1 MPPTATEPAGT
12 PGAGSPAH
20 APDVTAPRNGRPPP
34 EPGANGA
41 HGAHGLFGTLRE
53 IVTDAWHYRQ
63 LTYQLAL
70 RDVRIRYKQAVMGF
84 AWAILMPALIVLAG
98 ALVRY
103 AMAYVSGSDVN
114 SAQIA
119 GMAVKAVPWA
129 FFVGAIGFATTS
141 LSGNAQLVS
150 KVYFPREALPLAAV
164 LAQTF
169 DSTVGAC
176 ALLLALPF
184 MGVTY
189 ALGMVLWVP
198 VIAVMLFSFTLG
210 TALLLGCANLF
221 FRDVKYLV
229 QVLLTFGIFFTPVF
243 FEPVMFGPLGAKL
256 MMLNPLAPMLEGMRL
271 AVVEGHDLLQPLVA
285 VSQRGAEV
293 IAWRPEYLAYAGVSS
308 IGVLVIGALIFHR
321 FEFVFAE
328 YV

>member
-1 MPPTATEPAGT
+1 MPGTRIGPAAPPDAPAGARARRT
-12 PGAGSPAH
+12 GSPPQGE
-20 APDVTAPRNGRPPP
+20 APHP
-34 EPGANGA
+34 ERTGII
-41 HGAHGLFGTLRE
+41 GTLRE
-53 IVTDAWHYRQ
+53 VARESWDYRQ

-103 AMAYVSGSDVN
+103 AMAYVSGSDVEG
-114 SAQIA
+114 AQIA

-141 LSGNAQLVS
+141 LTGNAQLVG

-164 LAQTF
+164 LAQSF
-169 DSTVGAC
+169 DSTVGTA
-176 ALLLALPF
+176 ALLIALPL
-184 MGVTY
+184 MGVAYTFG
-189 ALGMVLWVP
+189 AVLWTP
-198 VIAVMLFSFTLG
+198 AIALMLFAFTLG
-210 TALLLGCANLF
+210 AALLLGCANLF
-221 FRDVKYLV
+221 FRDVKYIV

-243 FEPVMFGPLGAKL
+243 FEPVMFGPLGAQL
-256 MMLNPLAPMLEGMRL
+256 MMINPLAPMLEGLRL
-271 AVVEGHDLLQPLVA
+271 AVVEGHDLLEPLTQLSGRGVEVVA
-285 VSQRGAEV
+285 WHPA
-293 IAWRPEYLAYAGVSS
+293 YLAYAAAMSAGS
-308 IGVLVIGALIFHR
+308 LVTGALVFHR

>member
-1 MPPTATEPAGT
+1 MSPTATEPAG
-12 PGAGSPAH
+12 GSAATAH
-20 APDVTAPRNGRPPP
+20 GRAPSDAAEPTRNGGPPP
-34 EPGANGA
+34 EAYVNGA
-41 HGAHGLFGTLRE
+41 RGFFGTLSE
-53 IVTDAWHYRQ
+53 IAADAWQYRQ

-84 AWAILMPALIVLAG
+84 AWAILMPALIVMAG

-103 AMAYVSGSDVN
+103 AMAYVSGSEVN
-114 SAQIA
+114 SAQIS

-150 KVYFPREALPLAAV
+150 KVYFPREALPLASV
-164 LAQTF
+164 LAQSF
-169 DSTVGAC
+169 DSTVGTV
-176 ALLLALPF
+176 ALLLALPI

-189 ALGMVLWVP
+189 SLGAALWVP
-198 VIAVMLFSFTLG
+198 VIALMLFSFTLG

-243 FEPVMFGPLGAKL
+243 FEPVMFGPSGAQV
-256 MMLNPLAPMLEGMRL
+256 MMLNPLAPMLEGLRL
-271 AVVEGHDLLQPLVA
+271 AVVEGHNLLEPLVS
-285 VSQRGAEV
+285 VSERGADV
-293 IAWRPEYLAYAGVSS
+293 IAWRPAYLAYAGATSLGALIV
-308 IGVLVIGALIFHR
+308 GALIFHR

>member
-1 MPPTATEPAGT
+1 VTVSETGAATGPVVGRDAPPG
-12 PGAGSPAH
+12 PGAPPSR
-20 APDVTAPRNGRPPP
+20 RNGGAPVAG
-34 EPGANGA
+34 PGDAGL
-41 HGAHGLFGTLRE
+41 GLFGTLRE
-53 IVTDAWHYRQ
+53 IGAEAWQYRQ

-103 AMAYVSGSDVN
+103 AMAYVSGSEVN
-114 SAQIA
+114 GGQIA

-141 LSGNAQLVS
+141 LTGNAQLVG

-164 LAQTF
+164 LAQSF
-169 DSTVGAC
+169 DSTVGTA
-176 ALLLALPF
+176 ALLLALPI
-184 MGVTY
+184 MGVGYT
-189 ALGMVLWVP
+189 LGGIVWVP
-198 VIAVMLFSFTLG
+198 LLALMLFSFTLG
-210 TALLLGCANLF
+210 AALLLGCANLF
-221 FRDVKYLV
+221 FRDVKYIV

-243 FEPVMFGPLGAKL
+243 FEPEMFGTLGAQL
-256 MMLNPLAPMLEGMRL
+256 MMLNPLAPMLEGLRL
-271 AVVEGHDLLQPLVA
+271 ALVEGHNLLEPLTVL
-285 VSQRGAEV
+285 SGQGAEIV
-293 IAWRPEYLAYAGVSS
+293 AWRPAYLAYSAAAS
-308 IGVLVIGALIFHR
+308 IGALVFGALIFHR

>member
-1 MPPTATEPAGT
+1 VITTSAPEA
-12 PGAGSPAH
+12 GAGHPADTAKAEVGGASP
-20 APDVTAPRNGRPPP
+20 VGGPPP
-34 EPGANGA
+34 GRR
-41 HGAHGLFGTLRE
+41 LFGTLRE
-53 IVTDAWHYRQ
+53 IASEIWQYRQ

-84 AWAILMPALIVLAG
+84 AWAILMPGLIVLAG

-114 SAQIA
+114 GGEIA

-141 LSGNAQLVS
+141 LTGNAQLVS
-150 KVYFPREALPLAAV
+150 KVYFPRVAYSLGILMWIPILAA
-164 LAQTF
+164 
-169 DSTVGAC
+169 
-176 ALLLALPF
+176 LLFA
-184 MGVTY
+184 
-189 ALGMVLWVP
+189 
-198 VIAVMLFSFTLG
+198 FTLG

-221 FRDVKYLV
+221 FRDVKYIV

-243 FEPVMFGPLGAKL
+243 FEPAMFGPLGAQV
-256 MMLNPLAPMLEGMRL
+256 MMLNPLAPLLEGLRL
-271 AVVEGHDLLQPLVA
+271 AVVEGHNLLQPLIV
-285 VSQRGAEV
+285 VSGRGAEV
-293 IAWRPEYLAYAGVSS
+293 IAWRPEYLLYAVASA
-308 IGVLVIGALIFHR
+308 VGALTVGALVFHR